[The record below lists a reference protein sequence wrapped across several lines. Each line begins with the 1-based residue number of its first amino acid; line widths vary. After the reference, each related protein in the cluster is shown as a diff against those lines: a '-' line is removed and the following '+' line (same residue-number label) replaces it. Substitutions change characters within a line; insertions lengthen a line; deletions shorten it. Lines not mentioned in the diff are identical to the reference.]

1 MNYTHLTQEE
11 RYQIYTLL
19 REGFSKRH
27 IARRLDRSASTI
39 SREIQRNRARNGYF
53 AKHAHQLTKRRHCSN
68 PKRIPHEMWAR
79 VVSHLELQWSPE
91 QIASRVSIS
100 LHSIYRFI
108 RQDKSKGGKLFL
120 NLRFRNQRKRK
131 YGSPET
137 RGQLSNR
144 KSIHDRPEE
153 VKQRI
158 RFGDLEI
165 DTIVGKNH
173 QQSLVSIVDRKTGYL
188 WLRKCSSRQSEA
200 VCQAAIDLLAP
211 IKDQLTTI
219 TSDNGK
225 EFSLH
230 EYIAQTL
237 DIDFYFADPYSSWQR
252 GTNENTN
259 GLIRQYIRKGS
270 DLNNYT
276 DEYIS
281 LITQRLNLRPRKRLG
296 FKSPSQVLWQ
306 QHGVA
311 FQMLSKICCCYRK
324 GKIITLVVEG
334 YFI

>member
-11 RYQIYTLL
+11 RYQIATLL
-19 REGFSKRH
+19 REGFSKRY
-27 IARRLDRSASTI
+27 IGWRLNRSPSTI
-39 SREIQRNRARNGYF
+39 SREIARNQARNGYF
-53 AKHAHQLTKRRHCSN
+53 AKYANKLARRRHCPN
-68 PKRIPHEMWAR
+68 PKRIPYDIWVQVIAY
-79 VVSHLELQWSPE
+79 LDLQWSPE
-91 QIASRVSIS
+91 QIASHISVS

-108 RQDKSKGGKLFL
+108 QQDKSRGGVLFH

-131 YGSPET
+131 YGSIET
-137 RGQLSNR
+137 RGQLTNR
-144 KSIHDRPEE
+144 KSIHDRPAEIE
-153 VKQRI
+153 QRS

-188 WLRKCSSRQSEA
+188 WLKKCSTRKAEE
-200 VCQAAIDLLAP
+200 VCQATIRLLEP
-211 IKDQLTTI
+211 IKAHLKTI
-219 TSDNGK
+219 TADNGK

-230 EYIAQTL
+230 EYAAQEL
-237 DIDFYFADPYSSWQR
+237 DVDWYFADPYSAWQR

-270 DLNNYT
+270 DLNDYT
-276 DEYIS
+276 DAYIAE
-281 LITQRLNLRPRKRLG
+281 ITQRLNHRPRKRLG

-311 FQMLSKICCCYRK
+311 LQMLI
-324 GKIITLVVEG
+324 
-334 YFI
+334 

>member
-1 MNYTHLTQEE
+1 MNYTHLTLEE
-11 RYQIYTLL
+11 RYQIYALL

-27 IARRLDRSASTI
+27 IACRLNRSSSTI

-53 AKHAHQLTKRRHCSN
+53 AKHAHQLAKRRHCSN
-68 PKRIPHEMWAR
+68 PKRISHQVWAC
-79 VVSHLELQWSPE
+79 VISHLKHQWSPE
-91 QIASRVSIS
+91 QIASHVSVS

-108 RQDKSKGGKLFL
+108 RQDKGTGGKLFL

-131 YGSPET
+131 YGYPET

-144 KSIHDRPEE
+144 KSIHDRPTEVEE
-153 VKQRI
+153 RI

-165 DTIVGKNH
+165 DTIVGKHH

-188 WLRKCSSRQSEA
+188 WLKKCQTRKAEEINQTTIS
-200 VCQAAIDLLAP
+200 LLKP
-211 IKDQLTTI
+211 IKDQLKTI
-219 TSDNGK
+219 TADNGK

-230 EYIAQTL
+230 EHTAQAL
-237 DIDFYFADPYSSWQR
+237 EIDWYFADPYSAWQR

-259 GLIRQYIRKGS
+259 GLIRQYIKKGS
-270 DLNNYT
+270 DLNMYT
-276 DEYIS
+276 DAYIAE
-281 LITQRLNLRPRKRLG
+281 ITQRLNHRPRKRLG

-311 FQMLSKICCCYRK
+311 LQMLI
-324 GKIITLVVEG
+324 
-334 YFI
+334 

>member
-11 RYQIYTLL
+11 RYQISTLL
-19 REGFSKRH
+19 REGFSKRY
-27 IARRLDRSASTI
+27 IAWRLNRSPSTI
-39 SREIQRNRARNGYF
+39 SREIARNRARNGYF
-53 AKHAHQLTKRRHCSN
+53 AQHAHKLARRRHCPN
-68 PKRIPHEMWAR
+68 PKRIPYDTWVQVIAY
-79 VVSHLELQWSPE
+79 LDLQWSPE
-91 QIASRVSIS
+91 QIASHVSVS

-108 RQDKSKGGKLFL
+108 QQDKSRGGVLFH

-131 YGSPET
+131 YGSIET
-137 RGQLSNR
+137 RVQLTNR
-144 KSIHDRPEE
+144 KSIHDRPAEIE
-153 VKQRI
+153 QRS

-188 WLRKCSSRQSEA
+188 WLKKCSTRKAEE
-200 VCQAAIDLLAP
+200 VCQATIRLLEP
-211 IKDQLTTI
+211 IKAHLKTI
-219 TSDNGK
+219 TADNGK

-230 EYIAQTL
+230 EYAAQEL
-237 DIDFYFADPYSSWQR
+237 DIDWYFADPYSAWQR

-270 DLNNYT
+270 DLNDYT
-276 DEYIS
+276 DAYIAE
-281 LITQRLNLRPRKRLG
+281 ITQRLNHRPRKRLG

-311 FQMLSKICCCYRK
+311 LQMLI
-324 GKIITLVVEG
+324 
-334 YFI
+334 

>member
-11 RYQIYTLL
+11 RYQISTLL
-19 REGFSKRH
+19 REGFSKRY
-27 IARRLDRSASTI
+27 IAWRLNRSPSTI
-39 SREIQRNRARNGYF
+39 SREIARNRARNGYF
-53 AKHAHQLTKRRHCSN
+53 AQHANKLARRRHCPD
-68 PKRIPHEMWAR
+68 PKRIPYDTWVQVIAY
-79 VVSHLELQWSPE
+79 LDLQWSSE
-91 QIASRVSIS
+91 QIASHVSVS

-108 RQDKSKGGKLFL
+108 QQDKSRGGLLFR

-131 YGSPET
+131 YGSIET
-137 RGQLSNR
+137 RGQLTNR
-144 KSIHDRPEE
+144 KSIHDRPAEIE
-153 VKQRI
+153 QRS

-188 WLRKCSSRQSEA
+188 WLKKCSTRKVEE
-200 VCQAAIDLLAP
+200 VCQATIRLLIP
-211 IKDQLTTI
+211 IKAHLKTI
-219 TSDNGK
+219 TADNGK

-230 EYIAQTL
+230 EYAAQEL
-237 DIDFYFADPYSSWQR
+237 DVDWYFADPYSAWQR

-270 DLNNYT
+270 DLNDYT
-276 DEYIS
+276 DAYIAE
-281 LITQRLNLRPRKRLG
+281 ITQRLNHRPRKRLG

-311 FQMLSKICCCYRK
+311 LQMLI
-324 GKIITLVVEG
+324 
-334 YFI
+334 

>member
-11 RYQIYTLL
+11 RYQISTLL
-19 REGFSKRH
+19 REGFSKRY
-27 IARRLDRSASTI
+27 IAWRLNRSPSTI
-39 SREIQRNRARNGYF
+39 SREIARNRARNGYF
-53 AKHAHQLTKRRHCSN
+53 AQHAHKLARRRHCPN
-68 PKRIPHEMWAR
+68 PKRIPYDTWVQVIAY
-79 VVSHLELQWSPE
+79 LDLQWSPE
-91 QIASRVSIS
+91 QIASHVSVS

-108 RQDKSKGGKLFL
+108 QQDKSRGGVLFH

-131 YGSPET
+131 YGSIET
-137 RGQLSNR
+137 RGQLTNR
-144 KSIHDRPEE
+144 KSIHDRPAEIE
-153 VKQRI
+153 QRS

-188 WLRKCSSRQSEA
+188 WLKKCSTRKAEE
-200 VCQAAIDLLAP
+200 VCQATIRLLKP
-211 IKDQLTTI
+211 IKAHLKTI
-219 TSDNGK
+219 TADNGK

-230 EYIAQTL
+230 EYAAQEL
-237 DIDFYFADPYSSWQR
+237 DIDWYFADPYSAWQR

-270 DLNNYT
+270 DLNDYT
-276 DEYIS
+276 DAYIAE
-281 LITQRLNLRPRKRLG
+281 ITQRLNHRPRKRLG

-311 FQMLSKICCCYRK
+311 LQMLI
-324 GKIITLVVEG
+324 
-334 YFI
+334 

>member
-11 RYQIYTLL
+11 RYQISTLL
-19 REGFSKRH
+19 REGFSKRY
-27 IARRLDRSASTI
+27 IAWRLNCSPPTI
-39 SREIQRNRARNGYF
+39 SREIARNRARNGYF
-53 AKHAHQLTKRRHCSN
+53 AQHAHKLARRRHCPN
-68 PKRIPHEMWAR
+68 PKRIPYDTWVQVIAY
-79 VVSHLELQWSPE
+79 LDLQWSPE
-91 QIASRVSIS
+91 QIASHVSVS

-108 RQDKSKGGKLFL
+108 QQDKSRGGVLFH

-131 YGSPET
+131 YGSIET
-137 RGQLSNR
+137 RGQLTNR
-144 KSIHDRPEE
+144 KSIHDRPAEIE
-153 VKQRI
+153 QRS

-188 WLRKCSSRQSEA
+188 WLKKCSTRKAEE
-200 VCQAAIDLLAP
+200 VCQATIRLLEP
-211 IKDQLTTI
+211 IKAHLKTI
-219 TSDNGK
+219 TADNGK

-230 EYIAQTL
+230 EYAAQEL
-237 DIDFYFADPYSSWQR
+237 DIDWYFADPYSAWQR

-270 DLNNYT
+270 DLNDYT
-276 DEYIS
+276 DAYIAE
-281 LITQRLNLRPRKRLG
+281 ITQRLNHRPRKRLG

-311 FQMLSKICCCYRK
+311 LQMLI
-324 GKIITLVVEG
+324 
-334 YFI
+334 